1 MANATNFTLT
11 LFHLLFTFNLLFY
24 FSIFRF
30 VFFFNFDIFPV
41 QVRTRMRIV
50 VQLATPLV
58 IPL

>member
-1 MANATNFTLT
+1 MANATIFKLT

-30 VFFFNFDIFPV
+30 VFLLISTFF
-41 QVRTRMRIV
+41 QVRTRMRTV
-50 VQLATPLV
+50 VQVATPLV

>member
-1 MANATNFTLT
+1 MANATIFTLT

-24 FSIFRF
+24 FSICRF
-30 VFFFNFDIFPV
+30 VLLLISTFS

-50 VQLATPLV
+50 VQVATPLV